1 MKKLLILTMLVATT
15 VALAGYDSDMKA
27 LFGSQTAVTWQ
38 NANDTTV
45 AEVTAPE
52 VLETFVRNDEAALS
66 LLAEVKPA
74 YATDPL
80 RAVQIAAVSQFVMQG
95 DCWCRKVFL
104 FWTQT
109 HDEQRRIWTNA
120 LLTAAKRATDPYVQV
135 FLLDQLRWCGYPCQ
149 APEVSVFRAA
159 TDKAVASMAEM
170 VAKELAR

>member
-1 MKKLLILTMLVATT
+1 MKKILITIAILAASAVW
-15 VALAGYDSDMKA
+15 AGYDADMKA
-27 LFGSQTAVTWQ
+27 LYGSQTAVTWQ
-38 NANDTTV
+38 NTNDATLT
-45 AEVTAPE
+45 EVTGPE
-52 VLETFVRNDEAALS
+52 VLETFVRNEEAAAS

-80 RAVQIAAVSQFVMQG
+80 RAVQIAAVSQFVMQD

-109 HDEQRRIWTNA
+109 HDEQRRIWTKA

-159 TDKAVASMAEM
+159 TDKSVASMAEM
-170 VAKELAR
+170 VAKELSR